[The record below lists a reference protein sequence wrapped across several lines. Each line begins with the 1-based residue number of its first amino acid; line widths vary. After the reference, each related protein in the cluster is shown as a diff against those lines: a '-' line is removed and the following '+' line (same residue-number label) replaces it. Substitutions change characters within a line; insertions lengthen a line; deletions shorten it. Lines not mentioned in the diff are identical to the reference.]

1 VSKSRGAVAVSD
13 PKVPKPHPQAH
24 FPSAITL
31 HPLLRN
37 QPFMRILLAFSRR
50 FFFFLTGFN
59 KCWHL
64 YIPLSGSLKARKRIL
79 LHTQVMADYGDII
92 GSDDSDAG
100 DELEENAEDMRR
112 YWYEPLY
119 YPMRIGQVL
128 DQRYRIEHKLGHGGF
143 STVWMAHDSR
153 TQTDVALKVLGVT
166 ASQTN
171 TEIAMH
177 REIRQRVT
185 DTSRFLLSQHTF
197 SLSGPMGTHRVLVFP
212 LQGPNLQRCFFS
224 MSLAS
229 RMSIAEQVLKAL
241 ESLHN
246 GNIVHRGLS
255 SFPLPFCISS

>member
-1 VSKSRGAVAVSD
+1 
-13 PKVPKPHPQAH
+13 
-24 FPSAITL
+24 
-31 HPLLRN
+31 
-37 QPFMRILLAFSRR
+37 
-50 FFFFLTGFN
+50 
-59 KCWHL
+59 
-64 YIPLSGSLKARKRIL
+64 
-79 LHTQVMADYGDII
+79 MADYGDII

-100 DELEENAEDMRR
+100 DEFEENAEDMRR

-143 STVWMAHDSR
+143 STVWMAHDSK
-153 TQTDVALKVLGVT
+153 TQTDVALKVLGFT

-197 SLSGPMGTHRVLVFP
+197 SLSGPMGTHIVLVFP
-212 LQGPNLQRCFFS
+212 LQGPNLQRCFSS

-241 ESLHN
+241 ESLHD

-255 SFPLPFCISS
+255 SFPLLFVSLATYP